1 MKAPAGVDK
10 ILVLDFGGQST
21 QLIGRRIRQLGI
33 YSEIVPGDARLEDL
47 PLAGAR
53 GIILSGSGFSVYEDG
68 APEVDR
74 RVYDQQIPILG
85 ICYGF
90 QRISRDL
97 GGTVESLGRKE
108 FGRARVTLGSPS
120 ALFARVPD
128 RSFTSWMSHGDSVT
142 SAPQGFEVVGRS
154 ESGLPAAF
162 ANEPRR
168 MWGVQ
173 FHPEVTHCEHGMEI
187 LEAFAVD
194 ICAAHRDW
202 NMKRFLA
209 EEREE
214 LVAKIGTR
222 RVVLLISGGVDS
234 CVVAALLLRSLPP
247 DQVHLMYID
256 TGLMRQDE
264 SEEVRVSLGTL
275 GARHVHVVDASE
287 RFYSGLAGVDD
298 PEQKRRIIGDLFIRV
313 QQEQMG
319 KLGIDEAF
327 LAQGTLYTDLIE
339 SGRGVGDKA
348 AVIKT
353 HHNVRSPLVEAARQR
368 GMVIEPLSSL
378 YKDEVRALGLELGLP
393 ASIVGRHPFPGPG
406 LAVRILGAVTP
417 EKCDL
422 LRRVDKL
429 FISEL
434 RARGLYDKIW
444 QAFCVLLPIRSVGVS
459 GDLRRYGHVLAL
471 RAVASLD
478 AITADVYPMAM
489 TDLLEIS
496 SLITNRIPEIG
507 RVVYDVSSKPPA
519 TIEWE

>member
-1 MKAPAGVDK
+1 MDK

-33 YSEIVPGDARLEDL
+33 YSEIVPGDVRLEDL
-47 PLAGAR
+47 PLRDAR
-53 GIILSGSGFSVYEDG
+53 GIILSGSGFSVYEAG
-68 APEVDR
+68 APEMDR
-74 RVYDQQIPILG
+74 RVYDLGVPILG

-90 QRISRDL
+90 QRISQDL
-97 GGTVESLGRKE
+97 GGTVQSLGRKE
-108 FGRARVTLGSPS
+108 FGRARVTLGSASP
-120 ALFARVPD
+120 LFARVPGT
-128 RSFTSWMSHGDSVT
+128 SFVSWMSHGDSVT
-142 SAPQGFEVVGRS
+142 SSPDGFQVIGRS

-162 ANEPRR
+162 ADERRR

-173 FHPEVTHCEHGMEI
+173 FHPEVTHCEHGMDI

-194 ICAAHRDW
+194 ICSARREW
-202 NMKRFLA
+202 NLQRFLA
-209 EEREE
+209 EEREA
-214 LVAKIGTR
+214 LARRIGNR

-234 CVVAALLLRSLPP
+234 CVVAALLVRTLPP

-264 SEEVRVSLGTL
+264 SDEVRVSLATL
-275 GARHVHVVDASE
+275 GARHVHVVDASR
-287 RFYSGLAGVDD
+287 RFYSELKGVGD

-313 QQEQMG
+313 QQEEIA
-319 KLGIDEAF
+319 KLGIENAF

-339 SGRGVGDKA
+339 SGRGVGNKA

-353 HHNVRSPLVEAARQR
+353 HHNVRSPLVEAARER
-368 GMVIEPLSSL
+368 GMVVEPLASL

-406 LAVRILGAVTP
+406 LAVRILGEVTQ

-422 LRRVDKL
+422 LRRADQL

-434 RARGLYDKIW
+434 RSRGLYEKIW

-459 GDLRRYGHVLAL
+459 GDVRRYGHVLAL

-478 AITADVYPMAM
+478 AITADVYPMSM

-496 SLITNRIPEIG
+496 SLITNRVPEIG